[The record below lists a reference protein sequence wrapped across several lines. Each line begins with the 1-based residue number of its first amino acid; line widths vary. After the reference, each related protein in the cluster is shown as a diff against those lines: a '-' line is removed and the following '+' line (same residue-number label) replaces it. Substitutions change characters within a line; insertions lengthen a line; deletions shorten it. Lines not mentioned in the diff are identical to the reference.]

1 MTYGVGGDV
10 DVLLLAV
17 SDELRLDEE
26 RVALDLVGSRGD
38 ASALDEGL
46 ELCNVLAYRSS
57 I

>member
-1 MTYGVGGDV
+1 M